1 MSITYRL
8 VFHTIQAKVSP
19 NTFSINCKT
28 RVQRQQNTKN
38 LLFHPLFPLWRSDS
52 LHSVFFLGR
61 GSSICYGIFLIAPL
75 KRLILTQIFTLYN
88 GRNEIAS
95 TLDLNTMTDDRG
107 VHMMLSNSLFCGSPT
122 DECVVYL
129 TTDGKCYMQLSCAG
143 CEGVCHALYTHGCYL
158 FQWYDMF
165 S

>member
-1 MSITYRL
+1 MYN
-8 VFHTIQAKVSP
+8 A
-19 NTFSINCKT
+19 NKT
-28 RVQRQQNTKN
+28 QKN